1 MLAHGSMSLF
11 RRFFYRR
18 PPDGLLEITERVY
31 GERKICVFIGWGG
44 EGFCCLFRFPLVCDS
59 VWVPNSYTGCL
70 LVRILAWVN
79 SSD

>member
-31 GERKICVFIGWGG
+31 GERKICVFFWVGLGRGG
-44 EGFCCLFRFPLVCDS
+44 EGRGGFLLSLSVSSCL
-59 VWVPNSYTGCL
+59 
-70 LVRILAWVN
+70 
-79 SSD
+79 

>member
-31 GERKICVFIGWGG
+31 GERKICVFFLVGG
-44 EGFCCLFRFPLVCDS
+44 RGGFLLSISVSSCL
-59 VWVPNSYTGCL
+59 
-70 LVRILAWVN
+70 
-79 SSD
+79 